1 MSDAEIAGVLG
12 GDVVDLEMEAIAM
25 FHRIDTDNN
34 GIIEWNKL
42 YSAYSALTDEGM
54 SDNQIKQLIK
64 QHFSGAAVPL
74 GRGIDMNKWVNGY
87 PSFKM
92 VINKWVNARSRK
104 NAGTSRKLLAD
115 ARLKRMQ
122 DLRGPTGGC
131 KIKKTELRAIKL
143 KQLEKIY
150 THVKRE
156 LERRPWK
163 VSRQSRSTGQWI
175 DIELQDPKE
184 VNLYDVSS
192 VAINLLNAR
201 FTMCVFTAHVI
212 KPATWHALHGTHC
225 SMVEMMASNE
235 QPPDYFVRIPTV
247 SLPEDSWL

>member
-1 MSDAEIAGVLG
+1 MKVKQSPMQQISCLVFEFFEELVL
-12 GDVVDLEMEAIAM
+12 L
-25 FHRIDTDNN
+25 
-34 GIIEWNKL
+34 
-42 YSAYSALTDEGM
+42 YSALTDEGM

-131 KIKKTELRAIKL
+131 KIEKTEHRAIEL

-150 THVKRE
+150 THVEQELKRQ
-156 LERRPWK
+156 PWK
-163 VSRQSRSTGQWI
+163 VSRPSRSTGQWF
-175 DIELQDPKE
+175 DTNLKDPKK
-184 VNLYDVSS
+184 VNLYDVTS
-192 VAINLLNAR
+192 V
-201 FTMCVFTAHVI
+201 
-212 KPATWHALHGTHC
+212 
-225 SMVEMMASNE
+225 
-235 QPPDYFVRIPTV
+235 Q
-247 SLPEDSWL
+247 LP